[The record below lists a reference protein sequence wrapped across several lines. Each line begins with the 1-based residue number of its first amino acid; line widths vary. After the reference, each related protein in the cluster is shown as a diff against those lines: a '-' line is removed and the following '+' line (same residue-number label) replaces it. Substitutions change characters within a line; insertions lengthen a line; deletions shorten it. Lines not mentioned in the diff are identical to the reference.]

1 MLSKLPTKGLFD
13 FKDLISCLL
22 QDKEVAV
29 AHKRYYEELGI
40 AALNNGM
47 PLKEIALLAE
57 GLEIEQ

>member
-1 MLSKLPTKGLFD
+1 
-13 FKDLISCLL
+13 LL

-57 GLEIEQ
+57 GLEIEH